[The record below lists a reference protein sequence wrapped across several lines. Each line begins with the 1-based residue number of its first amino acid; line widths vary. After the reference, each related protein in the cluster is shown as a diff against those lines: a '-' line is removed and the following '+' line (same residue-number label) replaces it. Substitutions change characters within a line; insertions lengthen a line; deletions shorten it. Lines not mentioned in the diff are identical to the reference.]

1 MDTVSHGFYFII
13 PNKKCRQCKLYIPG
27 GVTASAST
35 PTPYSPPL
43 EHHQLLGFQVRHVQF
58 SALLFDSRV
67 FAHKQPT
74 HVREE
79 EAKAG
84 IVRVGVCF

>member
-1 MDTVSHGFYFII
+1 M
-13 PNKKCRQCKLYIPG
+13 PG
-27 GVTASAST
+27 V
-35 PTPYSPPL
+35 PPPPHPLPPL

-74 HVREE
+74 HVREK
-79 EAKAG
+79 EATAG